1 MVLCGGCYGTFC
13 TSLYKVHHRGGLWKL
28 HILPPLP
35 LCPLLLTHGWKSCN
49 HLRIFCPC
57 HCGLSSQN
65 YKSKY
70 TLSSLRC
77 FGYILLLQ
85 PQKSDCEAV
94 SNALHNLCIRSW
106 LQYPALCKFLPL
118 LLWCL
123 TVMWNSEQNPF
134 LPGCFWI
141 WCFITAMV
149 TLTKMKAMRTF
160 QEDVG
165 IIQ

>member
-106 LQYPALCKFLPL
+106 LQYPALCKFLSWL
-118 LLWCL
+118 SQQCYGIILW
-123 TVMWNSEQNPF
+123 TNPF
-134 LPGCFWI
+134 FPKSLWS
-141 WCFITAMV
+141 WCFITV
-149 TLTKMKAMRTF
+149 TVSITMAVCFRYTYMF
-160 QEDVG
+160 
-165 IIQ
+165 